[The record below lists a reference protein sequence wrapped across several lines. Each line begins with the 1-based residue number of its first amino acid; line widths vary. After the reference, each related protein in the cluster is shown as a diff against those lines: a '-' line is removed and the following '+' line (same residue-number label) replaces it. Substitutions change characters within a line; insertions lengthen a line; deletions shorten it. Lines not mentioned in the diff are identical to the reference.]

1 MTLTTGS
8 SVSKTNGSSRMVN
21 EGPLITKSDGLL
33 EQTNPNGEIPF
44 RYLPPFLFRLS
55 NYRSD

>member
-1 MTLTTGS
+1 
-8 SVSKTNGSSRMVN
+8 MVN